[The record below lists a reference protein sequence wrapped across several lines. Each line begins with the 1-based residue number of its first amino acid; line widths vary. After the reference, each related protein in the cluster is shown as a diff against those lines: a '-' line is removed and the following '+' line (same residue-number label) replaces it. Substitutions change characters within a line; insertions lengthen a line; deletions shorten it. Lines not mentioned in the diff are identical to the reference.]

1 MADEST
7 PIRAVKGFTVS
18 RWEKL
23 ETQVAALQ
31 GSKGSILTQRV
42 LSTLGLTER
51 PTPLALN
58 NAQIIKEPYFLLLY
72 GEEEAIH
79 ESDLRP
85 KHGAPPAVSQGIK
98 QSLRDAYSTP
108 RHPVNDWA
116 QGQIDRLAIQLLQVF
131 RTYVL
136 IAPTDES
143 GRALPLEPAHVD
155 TLLDHTKATRDA
167 ARELIVR
174 LDMDFASKNAGRLAA
189 RIFEHTRCLDDK
201 RFAPQDAWL
210 AKKAAGKAHVEVVT
224 VVAERIASG
233 LVQMRRIIRPDD
245 SHASKP
251 RAPPA
256 VVSRDVSILYGVDT
270 CVARERKTRK
280 ISDDLMSSS
289 RQ

>member
-72 GEEEAIH
+72 GDEEAIH

-143 GRALPLEPAHVD
+143 GRGLPLEPAHVD

-210 AKKAAGKAHVEVVT
+210 AKKAAGKAHVDGDSWRYDDRGRHRGR
-224 VVAERIASG
+224 AGDRG
-233 LVQMRRIIRPDD
+233 GRGGDRGGRGGDRGGRGGHGGRGKDRKRPRPDEED
-245 SHASKP
+245 H
-251 RAPPA
+251 
-256 VVSRDVSILYGVDT
+256 
-270 CVARERKTRK
+270 
-280 ISDDLMSSS
+280 SS
-289 RQ
+289 